1 VVHVIVE
8 NQIALGDELPV
19 PSTLMRLMADGLD
32 RHDAIHAIA
41 SVLMVFLR
49 DGQAGAIQ
57 GDPNERYARDLE
69 SLTVQSCMSLAE

>member
-1 VVHVIVE
+1 
-8 NQIALGDELPV
+8 
-19 PSTLMRLMADGLD
+19 MADGLN

-57 GDPNERYARDLE
+57 GDLNDRYARDLQ
-69 SLTVQSCMSLAE
+69 SLTVQSWMSLAE